1 MIKKYYFLFISVLL
15 FSASFVFSQNAESI
29 LYRTI
34 TNNDVKVGAE
44 RTDQYFPMLKGKR
57 IAIVANHTSTVGKV
71 HLVDTLLK
79 AGFDIK
85 KIFVPEH
92 GFRGEVEAGEKI
104 GDYTDKQTGIPVI
117 SLYGK
122 EFKPRA
128 ADLQNVDIVIF
139 DIQDVGVRFYTYTS
153 TMYYVMEACAE
164 NKKTMLVLDRPNP
177 NGFYVDGPVLEKEF
191 KSFVG
196 INPVPIVH
204 GLTVAEYALMINGEG
219 WLKNGVKCDLKY
231 ITVNNYNHTY
241 YYILPVKPSP
251 NLPNMSSVY
260 LYPSLCLFEGT
271 VMSIGRGTDKP
282 FQVVGHP
289 DFKTG
294 TYTFTPQSKPEAK
307 DPPLMGKLCKGYDL
321 ADFAEL
327 FIKNYKKL
335 YLFWLLGS
343 YENIPNKD
351 IFFNN
356 MFDKLAGTASLKKM
370 IVEGKSEEDI
380 KKSWQPGLENYKKT
394 RKKYL
399 LYPDFE

>member
-15 FSASFVFSQNAESI
+15 FNGQFVFSQNTGNI

-34 TNNDVKVGAE
+34 TNNDIKVGAE
-44 RTDQYFPMLKGKR
+44 RTDQYFPLLKGKR
-57 IAIVANHTSTVGKV
+57 IAVVANHTSMVGKV
-71 HLVDTLLK
+71 HLVDTLKK

-92 GFRGEVEAGEKI
+92 GFRGDVEAGEEI
-104 GDYTDKQTGIPVI
+104 ANYTDKQTGIPVI

-122 EFKPRA
+122 DFKPRA
-128 ADLQNVDIVIF
+128 TDLQDVDIVIF

-153 TMYYVMEACAE
+153 TMHYVMEACAE
-164 NKKTMLVLDRPNP
+164 NKKTFLVLDRPNP

-231 ITVNNYNHTY
+231 VAVNNYNHTY
-241 YYILPVKPSP
+241 YYILSVKPSP

-289 DFKTG
+289 DLKTG
-294 TYTFTPQSKPEAK
+294 TFTFTPQSTPEAK
-307 DPPLMGKLCKGYDL
+307 DPPLLGQKCKGYDL

-327 FIKNYKKL
+327 FIKNYKQI
-335 YLFWLLGS
+335 YLFWLVGS
-343 YENIPNKD
+343 YENMPDKEK
-351 IFFNN
+351 FFNT

-370 IVEGKSEEDI
+370 IIEGKNEEEI
-380 KKSWQPGLENYKKT
+380 KKAWQPGLDNYKKT